1 MHGIDLRRVDL
12 NLLVVFDDLMHT
24 RSVTE
29 TARRLHKTQPAI
41 SHALQRL
48 RQQLDDPLLVK
59 QGRDMVPSPHAQ
71 VLIESV
77 RPLLAGIGLAL
88 APPPPFVP
96 ATTTRRF
103 RIAAPD
109 FAHSL
114 LPMLIARLR
123 EEAPLVTLD
132 WLAVHGGMLR
142 TVVDGGIDLAVSPAL
157 AREPVSGLGH
167 AELTPL
173 LWATYLRP
181 GHRAARR
188 WGLDAWRAAEHIQV
202 VFGDRL
208 DNPVSHQ
215 TRRQGVERKI
225 AVRVPNLSM
234 VAPLIASS
242 DMIATMPVVV
252 MVDAVERYR
261 LVVRRPPVAVPPMPH
276 RVYWSARLDKDP
288 ALNWFRGH
296 VQTVFDGLIR
306 QAHSRMPR
314 VAMQG

>member
-109 FAHSL
+109 FALSL

-132 WLAVHGGMLR
+132 WLA
-142 TVVDGGIDLAVSPAL
+142 DGADLPGR
-157 AREPVSGLGH
+157 ARCQ
-167 AELTPL
+167 
-173 LWATYLRP
+173 R
-181 GHRAARR
+181 
-188 WGLDAWRAAEHIQV
+188 
-202 VFGDRL
+202 
-208 DNPVSHQ
+208 
-215 TRRQGVERKI
+215 
-225 AVRVPNLSM
+225 
-234 VAPLIASS
+234 
-242 DMIATMPVVV
+242 
-252 MVDAVERYR
+252 
-261 LVVRRPPVAVPPMPH
+261 
-276 RVYWSARLDKDP
+276 
-288 ALNWFRGH
+288 
-296 VQTVFDGLIR
+296 
-306 QAHSRMPR
+306 
-314 VAMQG
+314 